1 MKKYI
6 YGIVALLTFSLCV
19 AQPVT
24 LNQAEYFWDTDPGEG
39 NGTAITAV
47 DGNFNSAFEKIN
59 LTGLNAPSVGL
70 HKFSIRVKD
79 NLGVWGPIFTNIIAV
94 EPTTPTPITLTQA
107 EYFWDTDPG
116 EGSATPL
123 LAVDGNFNSAFEKVA
138 IAGLDAPSVGIHKFS
153 IRVKDSQGVWGPAFT
168 SVITVEQTTTTI
180 PVSLFQAEYFWDND
194 PGEGSGTPLLATDG
208 NFNNAFEQIFNTT
221 IPIVNPTGLHV
232 FNVRIKDNQGI
243 WGPVFK
249 NVIYIETVL
258 GSEEFSI
265 SKIIV
270 YPNPVKDILNISL
283 DKEITVVS
291 IYNLLGQEVMI
302 KSVNSNQTL
311 MDISNLSAGTY
322 LVKVASGNE
331 VKTVKVV
338 KN

>member
-19 AQPVT
+19 AQPAT

-138 IAGLDAPSVGIHKFS
+138 IAGLGAPSVGIHKFS
-153 IRVKDSQGVWGPAFT
+153 IRVKDSQGIWGPAFT
-168 SVITVEQTTTTI
+168 NVIIVEQTTTTI

-194 PGEGSGTPLLATDG
+194 PGEGNGIPLLATDG
-208 NFNNAFEQIFNTT
+208 NFNNAYEQIFNTT

-258 GSEEFSI
+258 GSDEFSI